1 MTHPNLSG
9 CIAKEGGFQE
19 ETQRDF
25 SHQQVLASR
34 WVSPGPPGPHRI
46 QNYEAKPC
54 CQCPWGEHSNLYCPP
69 LEFHFQQQGFLLL
82 SFIQHTF
89 VEHLLC
95 AKHCAGVT
103 TGYKAGSLCPSET
116 ISPPPKPCPCPSFS
130 TMKTVFKQHS
140 PPARGTSENAHGSR
154 QFPCL
159 RK

>member
-1 MTHPNLSG
+1 MSKKGASKRELRGISVTNKFWPLDGSAQDHQALTDPNSS
-9 CIAKEGGFQE
+9 Q
-19 ETQRDF
+19 
-25 SHQQVLASR
+25 
-34 WVSPGPPGPHRI
+34 I

-95 AKHCAGVT
+95 AKHCVGVT
-103 TGYKAGSLCPSET
+103 TGYKAGSPCRSET

-130 TMKTVFKQHS
+130 TMKTEFKQHS